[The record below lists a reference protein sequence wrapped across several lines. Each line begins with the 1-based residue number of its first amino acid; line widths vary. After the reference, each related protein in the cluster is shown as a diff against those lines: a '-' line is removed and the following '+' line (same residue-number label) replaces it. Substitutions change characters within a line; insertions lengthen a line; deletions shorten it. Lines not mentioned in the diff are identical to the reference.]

1 MGNIGN
7 AARFIKANM
16 PLGQG
21 GKLFDQ
27 GTRNVAAYI
36 DSHKR
41 PQDPRFI
48 GSSPRRA
55 RGFMIARC
63 RCMAARSMACCLARI
78 HRRQG
83 RNNGSAVEND

>member
-27 GTRNVAAYI
+27 ETRNVAAYI

-41 PQDPRFI
+41 SQDPRFI
-48 GSSPRRA
+48 GLVAETRKRFHDSPL
-55 RGFMIARC
+55 
-63 RCMAARSMACCLARI
+63 SMY
-78 HRRQG
+78 G
-83 RNNGSAVEND
+83 RKIDGVLLGKNSPPAGPQ